1 MKKEIIEKILNGKK
15 NLIVSGNISSGKTL
29 NVLFPLVKEIINK
42 RESLL
47 VIDSKE
53 EYINEYYNDLK
64 NKNYNIIILNLR
76 NLNKSEGWNPLEYPY
91 NLYKNGKK
99 DEAIDYIE
107 KLSKI
112 IFYEDSNID
121 QFWSL
126 SASDFYTGIVLGLF
140 EDGKKDEIN
149 LNSVNLM
156 FNEVDNKFK
165 MSDYVTEYFN
175 LKNPI
180 SQPYIFASSTIF
192 APKETKGSIVSTAK
206 QKLRTYVSREML
218 NYLLN
223 KTTFDYNN
231 ILTKPTA
238 IVLIVKDED
247 KYINNIATMFIEQLF
262 AILVNSKNQ
271 NKFNFVLDNI
281 DVLENI
287 YELTNMLSSGISR
300 NIRFE
305 IATRSYKDLT
315 KKYGNYITSLC
326 DLIEIDKEIKSSIN
340 NEEFIDKVD
349 FLQSPIIN
357 IDIEYPTLKRNII
370 KTFDLKTFVTSKN
383 DNTNLQVTTTNL
395 ALNSDD
401 IDKLIKDID
410 DKIEELDIEEK
421 IEKIENTNTNIKS
434 DFERFKIEE

>member
-165 MSDYVTEYFN
+165 MSDYVTEYFK

-340 NEEFIDKVD
+340 NEEFIDKVEP
-349 FLQSPIIN
+349 LQPPIIN

>member
-165 MSDYVTEYFN
+165 MSDYVTEYFK

-315 KKYGNYITSLC
+315 KKYGNYINNLC
-326 DLIEIDKEIKSSIN
+326 DLIEIDKDIKLSIN